1 MSNLFADRSKMS
13 GRSAVTAIV
22 PAVVVYR
29 AATIDVIPTRPEHV
43 LSVVEVV
50 SPGSETTD
58 RIVEVDQYAKA
69 GIALYWRIE
78 QAVNG
83 VPLISTYILDPATGS
98 YRTGEMFTGTVDI
111 SAPFPVKVDLSGI

>member
-1 MSNLFADRSKMS
+1 M
-13 GRSAVTAIV
+13 TAIV
-22 PAVVVYR
+22 PAVVVYP
-29 AATIDVIPTRPEHV
+29 AATIDAIPTRPEHV